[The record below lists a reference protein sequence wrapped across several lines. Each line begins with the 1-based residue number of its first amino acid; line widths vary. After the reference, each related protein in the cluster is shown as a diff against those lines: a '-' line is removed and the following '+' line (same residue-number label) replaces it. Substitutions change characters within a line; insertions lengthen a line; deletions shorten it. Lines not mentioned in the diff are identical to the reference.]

1 MQPISF
7 SDYYSFIFS
16 YDRTNSNFDQNV
28 EYLKIVESG
37 FAKGSAISLL
47 CHIALFNFAEEQMN

>member
-16 YDRTNSNFDQNV
+16 CDRTNSNFNQNV

-37 FAKGSAISLL
+37 LNKSDAISLL
-47 CHIALFNFAEEQMN
+47 CQIALFNFAEEQMN